1 MGPIYYIIKIELT
14 VAPIIMIVEIT
25 ILRSY
30 IDRYIDRWTISSID
44 PKYLNSIYFDIL
56 YIHKYYNIL
65 LNKELII
72 L

>member
-25 ILRSY
+25 ILRS
-30 IDRYIDRWTISSID
+30 YIDRWTISSID